1 MSSRRS
7 TDSTASVAANKDSN
21 AAAAVDF
28 MNAMLDEAL
37 DELDDDDNED
47 SCGVGSNSNDT
58 GGRENENENGGRD
71 DENQA
76 GISDQKIDKNLP
88 PSALVT
94 NSKNVSTGP
103 SNSHSPQQS
112 KPATDDSSNAI
123 RNRSSIGDTDNNDK
137 RDHNEEK
144 FRSMFRDFVHGCTST
159 ERDADDADE
168 NHDDDS
174 DKEEDELSKFMEQVQ
189 IHLVSVAGLK
199 SKSAGKKGSN
209 SRTSKALDYKSSPGM
224 AAKLPRSMDD
234 AQQSL
239 AAILQEMSTV
249 RDGND
254 IGELMDDG
262 NTKIPDGFGQDEE
275 KILEGIF
282 QSLGAMA
289 GGGLGGV
296 GGGSSGDGGAI
307 DPDEFID
314 GMMEQILS
322 KDLMYAPMKAVTEKF
337 PEWLDRHKDD
347 LTSEEYDQR
356 RRQYMCFQKLVD
368 VYESQ
373 DDVETTENKSSNKDI
388 NNRLIELMQEI
399 QEYGQPPAEIV
410 NEVAPGL
417 ELDENGMP
425 KVDGV
430 SPFGPTGTGDDCTVM

>member
-1 MSSRRS
+1 
-7 TDSTASVAANKDSN
+7 
-21 AAAAVDF
+21 
-28 MNAMLDEAL
+28 
-37 DELDDDDNED
+37 
-47 SCGVGSNSNDT
+47 
-58 GGRENENENGGRD
+58 
-71 DENQA
+71 
-76 GISDQKIDKNLP
+76 
-88 PSALVT
+88 
-94 NSKNVSTGP
+94 
-103 SNSHSPQQS
+103 
-112 KPATDDSSNAI
+112 
-123 RNRSSIGDTDNNDK
+123 
-137 RDHNEEK
+137 
-144 FRSMFRDFVHGCTST
+144 
-159 ERDADDADE
+159 
-168 NHDDDS
+168 
-174 DKEEDELSKFMEQVQ
+174 
-189 IHLVSVAGLK
+189 
-199 SKSAGKKGSN
+199 
-209 SRTSKALDYKSSPGM
+209 
-224 AAKLPRSMDD
+224 
-234 AQQSL
+234 
-239 AAILQEMSTV
+239 MSTV